1 MLTYSPEIMDNNN
14 IVMLKKGTLA
24 RLIDEVSEKALAAGS
39 LLPIHTGSEYIDD
52 DGVRFVVRI
61 LSNLVRKDEDRLKR
75 AQEKRGNPFL
85 PYEKELFVADLSP
98 THIALLNKF
107 NVMERHLLI
116 VTREF
121 EDQEDLLTHS
131 DFSALWT
138 CMAEYDAVGFYNGGE
153 AAGASQSHKH
163 LQIVPLPLADQGPS
177 VPIQPL
183 VDDIRYTGRI
193 MRLRSFGF
201 RHCFARLDL
210 DSSGFP
216 RTPEEQ
222 CFALYRAMLSELGM
236 SVPREKET
244 VKQSGPYCLVVTRQ
258 WMLLVPRS
266 QEFYGE
272 VSVNSL
278 GFAGCL
284 LVRKSEDLKLVKEIG
299 PLELLRS
306 VSIPL

>member
-1 MLTYSPEIMDNNN
+1 MF
-14 IVMLKKGTLA
+14 KKGTLLQ
-24 RLIDEVSEKALAAGS
+24 LIDEVSQKALVNGS
-39 LLPIHTGSEYIDD
+39 LLPIQTASEYVADN
-52 DGVRFVVRI
+52 GVCFVVRI
-61 LSNLVRKDEDRLKR
+61 LSNLVRKDEDRLQR

-85 PYEKELFVADLSP
+85 PYEKELFVADISP
-98 THIALLNKF
+98 THLALLNKF

-121 EDQEDLLTHS
+121 EDQENLLTPA

-163 LQIVPLPLADQGPS
+163 LQIVPLPLAEQGPA

-183 VDDIRYTGRI
+183 VDEIRDSGRI
-193 MRLRSFGF
+193 TRLRSFGF
-201 RHCFARLDL
+201 RHCFVQLELDN
-210 DSSGFP
+210 SGFP
-216 RTPEEQ
+216 RQPVEQ
-222 CFALYRAMLSELGM
+222 SYALYRTMLSELGM
-236 SVPREKET
+236 SVPCEEET

-258 WMLLVPRS
+258 WMLLAPRS

-284 LVRKSEDLKLVKEIG
+284 LVRKPEQLEFVKKTG

-306 VSIPL
+306 VSI

>member
-1 MLTYSPEIMDNNN
+1 VI
-14 IVMLKKGTLA
+14 LKDGTLL
-24 RLIDEVSEKALAAGS
+24 RLIDEVSEKACAAGS
-39 LLPIHTGSEYIDD
+39 LLPISTRSEYVGDN
-52 DGVRFVVRI
+52 GLRFVVRI

-75 AQEKRGNPFL
+75 AQEKRGDPFL

-107 NVMERHLLI
+107 NVMDQHLLI

-121 EDQEDLLTHS
+121 EDQENLLTRA

-163 LQIVPLPLADQGPS
+163 LQIVPLPLAEQGPP

-183 VDDIRYTGRI
+183 VDEIRDPGRI
-193 MRLRSFGF
+193 TRLRSFGF
-201 RHCFARLDL
+201 RHCFVRLEL
-210 DSSGFP
+210 DNSGFP
-216 RTPEEQ
+216 RQPEEQ
-222 CFALYRAMLSELGM
+222 CYALYRAMLSELGM
-236 SVPREKET
+236 SVPREGET
-244 VKQSGPYCLVVTRQ
+244 VMQSGPYCLVVTRQ
-258 WMLLVPRS
+258 WMLLAPRS

-284 LVRKSEDLKLVKEIG
+284 LVRKSGHLELVKKTG

>member
-1 MLTYSPEIMDNNN
+1 MFN
-14 IVMLKKGTLA
+14 KGTLLQ
-24 RLIDEVSEKALAAGS
+24 LIDEVTQKALANGS
-39 LLPIHTGSEYIDD
+39 LLPIRTGSEYVDD
-52 DGVRFVVRI
+52 KGVRFVVRI
-61 LSNLVRKDEDRLKR
+61 LSNLVRKDEDRLQR

-98 THIALLNKF
+98 THLALLNKF

-121 EDQEDLLTHS
+121 EDQENLLTPA

-138 CMAEYDAVGFYNGGE
+138 CMSEYDAVGFYNGGE

-163 LQIVPLPLADQGPS
+163 LQIVPLPLAEQGPA

-183 VDDIRYTGRI
+183 VDEVCESGRI
-193 MRLRSFGF
+193 TRLRSFDF
-201 RHCFARLDL
+201 RHCFARLEL
-210 DSSGFP
+210 DDSGFP
-216 RTPEEQ
+216 RQPEEQ
-222 CFALYRAMLSELGM
+222 CYALYHKMLSELGM
-236 SVPREKET
+236 SVPREGET

-258 WMLLVPRS
+258 WMLIAPRS

-278 GFAGCL
+278 GYSGCL
-284 LVRKSEDLKLVKEIG
+284 LVRKPEHLEFVKKTG

-306 VSIPL
+306 VSLPL

>member
-1 MLTYSPEIMDNNN
+1 MMLR
-14 IVMLKKGTLA
+14 KGTLP
-24 RLIDEVSEKALAAGS
+24 RLIDEVTEKALTSGS
-39 LLPIHTGSEYIDD
+39 LLPISTASEYVEDN
-52 DGVRFVVRI
+52 GVRFVVRI

-75 AQEKRGNPFL
+75 AQEKKRNPFL
-85 PYEKELFVADLSP
+85 PYEKELFVADLTP

-121 EDQEDLLTHS
+121 EDQENLLTPA

-163 LQIVPLPLADQGPS
+163 LQIVPLPLAEQGPP

-183 VDDIRYTGRI
+183 VDETRDTGRI
-193 MRLRSFGF
+193 TQLRSFGF

-210 DSSGFP
+210 DDSGFP
-216 RTPEEQ
+216 RKPGEQ
-222 CFALYRAMLSELGM
+222 CYALYRAMLSELGM
-236 SVPREKET
+236 SVPSEAKAVR
-244 VKQSGPYCLVVTRQ
+244 QSGPYCLVVTRQ
-258 WMLLVPRS
+258 WMLLAPRS

-284 LVRKSEDLKLVKEIG
+284 LVRKPEHLELVKKTG
-299 PLELLRS
+299 PLELLRAVS
-306 VSIPL
+306 VSL

>member
-1 MLTYSPEIMDNNN
+1 MILT
-14 IVMLKKGTLA
+14 KGTLL
-24 RLIDEVSEKALAAGS
+24 RLIDEVSEKASASGS
-39 LLPIHTGSEYIDD
+39 LLPIHTVSEYVDD
-52 DGVRFVVRI
+52 NGLRFVVRI
-61 LSNLVRKDEDRLKR
+61 LSNLVRKDEDRLQR
-75 AQEKRGNPFL
+75 AQEKKGNPFL

-121 EDQEDLLTHS
+121 EDQENLLTTS

-138 CMAEYDAVGFYNGGE
+138 CMSEYDAVGFYNGGE

-163 LQIVPLPLADQGPS
+163 LQIVPLPLAEQGPP

-183 VDDIRYTGRI
+183 VDEIRDAGRI
-193 MRLRSFGF
+193 TRLRSFGF
-201 RHCFARLDL
+201 RHCFARLEFD
-210 DSSGFP
+210 DSGFP
-216 RTPEEQ
+216 HQPEEQ
-222 CFALYRAMLSELGM
+222 CYILYRAMLSELGM
-236 SVPREKET
+236 SVPREQEA

-258 WMLLVPRS
+258 WMLLAPRS
-266 QEFYGE
+266 REFYGA

-284 LVRKSEDLKLVKEIG
+284 LVRKSEHLELVRKTG

-306 VSIPL
+306 VSIPE

>member
-1 MLTYSPEIMDNNN
+1 MMFR
-14 IVMLKKGTLA
+14 KGTLL
-24 RLIDEVSEKALAAGS
+24 RLIDEVSKKALAAGA
-39 LLPIHTGSEYIDD
+39 LLPISTDSEYIADN
-52 DGVRFVVRI
+52 GVRFVVRI

-85 PYEKELFVADLSP
+85 PYEKELFVADISP

-107 NVMERHLLI
+107 NVMDRHLLI

-121 EDQEDLLTHS
+121 EDQENLLTPA

-163 LQIVPLPLADQGPS
+163 LQIVPLPLADQGPP

-183 VDDIRYTGRI
+183 VEEVMYAGRI
-193 MRLRSFGF
+193 TQLRSFGF
-201 RHCFARLDL
+201 RHCFARLNL
-210 DSSGFP
+210 DNSGFP
-216 RTPEEQ
+216 LAPEEQ
-222 CFALYRAMLSELGM
+222 SYVLYQAMLSELGM
-236 SVPREKET
+236 SVPNKEKV
-244 VKQSGPYCLVVTRQ
+244 VKQSGPYSLVVTRQ
-258 WMLLVPRS
+258 WVLLVPRTK
-266 QEFYGE
+266 EFYRE

-278 GFAGCL
+278 GFAACL
-284 LVRKSEDLKLVKEIG
+284 LVRKSEDLLLVKKIG
-299 PLELLRS
+299 PFELLRS

>member
-1 MLTYSPEIMDNNN
+1 ML
-14 IVMLKKGTLA
+14 
-24 RLIDEVSEKALAAGS
+24 RLIDEVSAKALAGGS
-39 LLPIHTGSEYIDD
+39 LLPISTASEYVDD

-75 AQEKRGNPFL
+75 AQQKKGNPFL

-107 NVMERHLLI
+107 NVMGRHLLI

-121 EDQEDLLTHS
+121 EDQENLLTPA

-138 CMAEYDAVGFYNGGE
+138 CMAEYNAAGFYNGGE
-153 AAGASQSHKH
+153 AAGASQPHKH
-163 LQIVPLPLADQGPS
+163 LQIVPLPLAEQGPP

-183 VDDIRYTGRI
+183 VDEIRETGRI
-193 MRLRSFGF
+193 TRLRSFGF
-201 RHCFARLDL
+201 RHCFARLEL
-210 DSSGFP
+210 DGSGFP
-216 RTPEEQ
+216 RKPEEQ
-222 CFALYRAMLSELGM
+222 CYALYREMLSELGM
-236 SVPREKET
+236 SAPREAEP
-244 VKQSGPYCLVVTRQ
+244 VRQSGPYCLVVTRQ

-266 QEFYGE
+266 REFYGE

-284 LVRKSEDLKLVKEIG
+284 LVRRPEHLELVRKTG
-299 PLELLRS
+299 PLELLRA
-306 VSIPL
+306 VSISL

>member
-1 MLTYSPEIMDNNN
+1 MFN
-14 IVMLKKGTLA
+14 KGTLLQ
-24 RLIDEVSEKALAAGS
+24 LIDEVTQKALANGS
-39 LLPIHTGSEYIDD
+39 LLPIRTGSEYVDD
-52 DGVRFVVRI
+52 KGVRFVVRI
-61 LSNLVRKDEDRLKR
+61 LSNLVRKDEDRLQR

-98 THIALLNKF
+98 THLALLNKF

-121 EDQEDLLTHS
+121 EDQENLLTPA

-138 CMAEYDAVGFYNGGE
+138 CMSEYDAVGFYNGGE

-163 LQIVPLPLADQGPS
+163 LQIVPLPLAEQGPA

-183 VDDIRYTGRI
+183 VYEVRASGKIT
-193 MRLRSFGF
+193 RLRSFDF
-201 RHCFARLDL
+201 RHCFTRLEL
-210 DSSGFP
+210 DDSGFP
-216 RTPEEQ
+216 LQPEKQ
-222 CFALYRAMLSELGM
+222 CYFLYRNMLSELGM
-236 SVPREKET
+236 SVPREGET

-258 WMLLVPRS
+258 WMLIAPRS

-278 GFAGCL
+278 GYSGCL
-284 LVRKSEDLKLVKEIG
+284 LVRKPEHLEFVKKTG

-306 VSIPL
+306 VSLPL

>member
-1 MLTYSPEIMDNNN
+1 MF
-14 IVMLKKGTLA
+14 KKGTLL
-24 RLIDEVSEKALAAGS
+24 RLIDEVSEKALVNGS
-39 LLPIHTGSEYIDD
+39 LLPIRTGSEYVDD
-52 DGVRFVVRI
+52 KGLRFVVRI
-61 LSNLVRKDEDRLKR
+61 LSNLVRKDEDRLQR

-85 PYEKELFVADLSP
+85 PYEKGLFVADISP
-98 THIALLNKF
+98 THLALLNKF

-121 EDQEDLLTHS
+121 EDQENLLTPA

-163 LQIVPLPLADQGPS
+163 LQIVPLPLAGQGPA

-183 VDDIRYTGRI
+183 VDEIRDSGRI
-193 MRLRSFGF
+193 TRLRSFDF
-201 RHCFARLDL
+201 RHCFARLAL
-210 DSSGFP
+210 DNSGFP
-216 RTPEEQ
+216 LQPEEQ
-222 CFALYRAMLSELGM
+222 CYALYQTMLSELGM
-236 SVPREKET
+236 SVPREEEV

-258 WMLLVPRS
+258 WMLLTPRS

-284 LVRKSEDLKLVKEIG
+284 LVRKPEHLEFVKKTG

-306 VSIPL
+306 VAIPL

>member
-1 MLTYSPEIMDNNN
+1 M
-14 IVMLKKGTLA
+14 VMFKKGTLL
-24 RLIDEVSEKALAAGS
+24 RLIDEVTAKALASGA
-39 LLPIHTGSEYIDD
+39 LLPISTSSEYVDD
-52 DGVRFVVRI
+52 NNGVRFVVRI

-75 AQEKRGNPFL
+75 AQEKKGNPFL

-98 THIALLNKF
+98 THLALLNKF

-121 EDQEDLLTHS
+121 EDQENLLTPA
-131 DFSALWT
+131 DFSALWL

-153 AAGASQSHKH
+153 AAGASQPHKH
-163 LQIVPLPLADQGPS
+163 LQIVPLPLAEQGPP

-183 VDDIRYTGRI
+183 VDEIRDTGRI
-193 MRLRSFGF
+193 TRLRSFGF
-201 RHCFARLDL
+201 RHCFARLEL
-210 DSSGFP
+210 DNSGFP
-216 RTPEEQ
+216 RNPEEQ
-222 CFALYRAMLSELGM
+222 CYALYRTMLSELGM
-236 SVPREKET
+236 SVPREAET
-244 VKQSGPYCLVVTRQ
+244 VRQSGPYCLVVTRQ

-284 LVRKSEDLKLVKEIG
+284 LVRKPEHLELVKQTG
-299 PLELLRS
+299 PLELLRA
-306 VSIPL
+306 VSISL

>member
-1 MLTYSPEIMDNNN
+1 
-14 IVMLKKGTLA
+14 MLKKGTLLQ
-24 RLIDEVSEKALAAGS
+24 LIAEVSEKALANGS
-39 LLPIHTGSEYIDD
+39 LLPIRTGSEYVDD
-52 DGVRFVVRI
+52 NGIRFVVRI

-75 AQEKRGNPFL
+75 AQEKKGNPFL
-85 PYEKELFVADLSP
+85 PYEKGLFVADLSP

-121 EDQEDLLTHS
+121 EDQENLLTPA

-138 CMAEYDAVGFYNGGE
+138 CMAEYDAVAFYNGGE

-163 LQIVPLPLADQGPS
+163 LQIVPLPLAEQGPP

-183 VDDIRYTGRI
+183 VDEIKDSGRI
-193 MRLRSFGF
+193 TRLRSFEF
-201 RHCFARLDL
+201 WHCFVRLEL
-210 DSSGFP
+210 DSSGLP
-216 RTPEEQ
+216 RQPEEQ
-222 CFALYRAMLSELGM
+222 CYDLYRRMLSELGM
-236 SVPREKET
+236 SVPREEEM
-244 VKQSGPYCLVVTRQ
+244 VKQSRPYCLVVTRQ
-258 WMLLVPRS
+258 WMLLAPRS

-278 GFAGCL
+278 GYAGCL
-284 LVRKSEDLKLVKEIG
+284 LVRKPEHLDFVKKTG

-306 VSIPL
+306 VSVSL